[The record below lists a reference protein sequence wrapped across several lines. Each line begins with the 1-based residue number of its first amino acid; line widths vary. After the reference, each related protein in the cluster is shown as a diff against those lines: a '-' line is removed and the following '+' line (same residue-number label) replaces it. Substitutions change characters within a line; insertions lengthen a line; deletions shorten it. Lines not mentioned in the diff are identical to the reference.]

1 MTEKECYEYFNYLL
15 KLVHTLN
22 KKQYEELET
31 FLGDMEQ
38 SIDGGTT
45 LKEIEKYIKKYKSK
59 NKILFITF
67 KTKNKNKLAHICK
80 YVIDLEWNK
89 MKEKTADEIEIE
101 NERDKNLY
109 MQGYEQAL
117 KDANVNK
124 FFQEGYIYGIQIE
137 NKNFIRNL
145 EEVIYELKEKRKKGN
160 IVIGY
165 WQIKNM
171 IEEIIKQCK
180 IN

>member
-1 MTEKECYEYFNYLL
+1 
-15 KLVHTLN
+15 
-22 KKQYEELET
+22 
-31 FLGDMEQ
+31 
-38 SIDGGTT
+38 
-45 LKEIEKYIKKYKSK
+45 
-59 NKILFITF
+59 
-67 KTKNKNKLAHICK
+67 
-80 YVIDLEWNK
+80 
-89 MKEKTADEIEIE
+89 MKEKTADEIKIE
-101 NERDKNLY
+101 KERDKNLY

-117 KDANVNK
+117 KDANLNE
-124 FFQEGYIYGIQIE
+124 FFQEGYIYGIQVE

-145 EEVIYELKEKRKKGN
+145 EEVIYELKEKRKKGD

>member
-1 MTEKECYEYFNYLL
+1 
-15 KLVHTLN
+15 
-22 KKQYEELET
+22 
-31 FLGDMEQ
+31 
-38 SIDGGTT
+38 
-45 LKEIEKYIKKYKSK
+45 
-59 NKILFITF
+59 
-67 KTKNKNKLAHICK
+67 
-80 YVIDLEWNK
+80 
-89 MKEKTADEIEIE
+89 MKEKTVNGIKIE

-117 KDANVNK
+117 KDVNLDK
-124 FFQEGYIYGIQIE
+124 FFQEGYIYGIEVE

-145 EEVIYELKEKRKKGN
+145 EEFIYKLKKKREDGS

>member
-1 MTEKECYEYFNYLL
+1 
-15 KLVHTLN
+15 
-22 KKQYEELET
+22 
-31 FLGDMEQ
+31 
-38 SIDGGTT
+38 
-45 LKEIEKYIKKYKSK
+45 
-59 NKILFITF
+59 
-67 KTKNKNKLAHICK
+67 
-80 YVIDLEWNK
+80 
-89 MKEKTADEIEIE
+89 MKEKTVDKIKIE

-117 KDANVNK
+117 KDVNLDK
-124 FFQEGYIYGIQIE
+124 FFQEGYIYGIEVE
-137 NKNFIRNL
+137 NKNCIRNL
-145 EEVIYELKEKRKKGN
+145 EEFIYELKEKREKGN

>member
-1 MTEKECYEYFNYLL
+1 
-15 KLVHTLN
+15 
-22 KKQYEELET
+22 
-31 FLGDMEQ
+31 
-38 SIDGGTT
+38 
-45 LKEIEKYIKKYKSK
+45 
-59 NKILFITF
+59 
-67 KTKNKNKLAHICK
+67 
-80 YVIDLEWNK
+80 
-89 MKEKTADEIEIE
+89 MKEKIVDKIRIE

-117 KDANVNK
+117 KDVNLDK
-124 FFQEGYIYGIQIE
+124 FFQEGYIYGIEVE
-137 NKNFIRNL
+137 NKNCIRNL
-145 EEVIYELKEKRKKGN
+145 EEFIYELKEKMEKGN

>member
-1 MTEKECYEYFNYLL
+1 MKEDWKKETIKAVLFVLL
-15 KLVHTLN
+15 ILVVGTLTV
-22 KKQYEELET
+22 LLT
-31 FLGDMEQ
+31 D
-38 SIDGGTT
+38 
-45 LKEIEKYIKKYKSK
+45 
-59 NKILFITF
+59 NKILLIISGMLIGT
-67 KTKNKNKLAHICK
+67 
-80 YVIDLEWNK
+80 IDRIFDKWL
-89 MKEKTADEIEIE
+89 
-101 NERDKNLY
+101 DKNLY

-117 KDANVNK
+117 KDINLDK
-124 FFQEGYIYGIQIE
+124 FFQEGYIYGIEVE

-145 EEVIYELKEKRKKGN
+145 EEFIYELKEKREKGS

>member
-1 MTEKECYEYFNYLL
+1 MSDLDK
-15 KLVHTLN
+15 
-22 KKQYEELET
+22 EELIAT
-31 FLGDMEQ
+31 RKLHGLD
-38 SIDGGTT
+38 DG
-45 LKEIEKYIKKYKSK
+45 LFEEEKDQKKM
-59 NKILFITF
+59 NRE
-67 KTKNKNKLAHICK
+67 N
-80 YVIDLEWNK
+80 
-89 MKEKTADEIEIE
+89 DEIEIE

-124 FFQEGYIYGIQIE
+124 FFQEGYIYGIQVE

-145 EEVIYELKEKRKKGN
+145 EEVIYKLKEKRKKGN